1 MRGGKRVL
9 GYARAGE
16 GASVGAQRAAI
27 AAACAQRGW
36 ELVRVEAEGGSGGKS
51 SRPARARALEAVRA
65 GEAQTLVVARLDR
78 LAGSLSQAARLLERA
93 KGEGWNLVAL
103 DLGLD
108 LSTAAGKRIANA
120 FATVARWERRLRS
133 ERAREA
139 LARARAGSEAGD
151 AAQGARAHGGE
162 DQAAARP
169 GREPAGDRGRAQPAA
184 HPDGARRLHV
194 ASQLGAL
201 GPESRLLSASLRALV
216 VVAFCQPG
224 CDSPCHFVL
233 LICPPLVV

>member
-1 MRGGKRVL
+1 MRRGERVI

-139 LARARAGSEAGD
+139 LARARAQGVRLGTPRRAP
-151 AAQGARAHGGE
+151 APTVAKIRRLRAQGGSLQAIADELNRLRIPTVRGGSTW
-162 DQAAARP
+162 RP
-169 GREPAGDRGRAQPAA
+169 SSV
-184 HPDGARRLHV
+184 HSVLRRV
-194 ASQLGAL
+194 S
-201 GPESRLLSASLRALV
+201 
-216 VVAFCQPG
+216 
-224 CDSPCHFVL
+224 
-233 LICPPLVV
+233 

>member
-1 MRGGKRVL
+1 MRRGERVI

-78 LAGSLSQAARLLERA
+78 LAGSLSEAARLLERA

-108 LSTAAGKRIANA
+108 LATAAGKRIANA
-120 FATVARWERRLRS
+120 FATVARWERRLRA
-133 ERAREA
+133 ERPRRSSTRSRGCAP
-139 LARARAGSEAGD
+139 RARACRRSRTSSTGCASRRCAPAPRGVP
-151 AAQGARAHGGE
+151 ARCT
-162 DQAAARP
+162 R
-169 GREPAGDRGRAQPAA
+169 
-184 HPDGARRLHV
+184 
-194 ASQLGAL
+194 S
-201 GPESRLLSASLRALV
+201 
-216 VVAFCQPG
+216 
-224 CDSPCHFVL
+224 
-233 LICPPLVV
+233 

>member
-1 MRGGKRVL
+1 MRGGERVI

-16 GASVGAQRAAI
+16 GASVGAQRAAS

-36 ELVRVEAEGGSGGKS
+36 ELVRVQAEGGSGGKS

-108 LSTAAGKRIANA
+108 LATAAGKRVANA

-133 ERAREA
+133 ERARAA

-151 AAQGARAHGGE
+151 AAQGARDARRQDH
-162 DQAAARP
+162 AAARP

-194 ASQLGAL
+194 AAQLGAL
-201 GPESRLLSASLRALV
+201 GPAARLLSAHGAPRASF
-216 VVAFCQPG
+216 ASCQQG
-224 CDSPCHFVL
+224 DERCGRVRW
-233 LICPPLVV
+233 

>member
-133 ERAREA
+133 ERARAA
-139 LARARAGSEAGD
+139 LARAQGVRLGTPRRAPAPTV
-151 AAQGARAHGGE
+151 AKIRRLRAQGASLQAIADELNRLRIPTARGGSKW
-162 DQAAARP
+162 RP
-169 GREPAGDRGRAQPAA
+169 
-184 HPDGARRLHV
+184 
-194 ASQLGAL
+194 S
-201 GPESRLLSASLRALV
+201 
-216 VVAFCQPG
+216 
-224 CDSPCHFVL
+224 
-233 LICPPLVV
+233 